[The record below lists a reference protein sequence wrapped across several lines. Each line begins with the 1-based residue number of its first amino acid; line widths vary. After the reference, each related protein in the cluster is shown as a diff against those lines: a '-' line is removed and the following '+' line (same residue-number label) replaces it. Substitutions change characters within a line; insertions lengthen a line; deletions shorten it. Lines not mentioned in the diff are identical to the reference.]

1 MIYNPKKSLC
11 SVQLYGKRSTHNHAQ
26 AFQHNHIQS
35 SAEQAPFSEAGF
47 ILIYK
52 TSGATPSFC
61 VAPEACIRFRT
72 AYTPSIYPD
81 KSAAYFTI
89 FSNYRQKS
97 QCSDRLNGR
106 LYYRFSSC
114 FDICSLLS
122 LSLFT
127 CFFFSACSCPCFRFF
142 SGDSLLLFF
151 CTCPCLGFSS
161 FSGSSLTLFFRT
173 HSRLGL
179 SSFSGNPLTLFFL
192 CTHSRFSLSFFLLNP
207 VSMLSK
213 RFCVSISTLEI
224 DQFIFVIINIKSP
237 VCYLA
242 QF

>member
-1 MIYNPKKSLC
+1 MAIFYILDILTRTWQSIPERFCSCPDPMKKARGVTSWPETVWLVRIYNLRKSLC

-89 FSNYRQKS
+89 LS
-97 QCSDRLNGR
+97 
-106 LYYRFSSC
+106 RFSFSARMLASASA
-114 FDICSLLS
+114 FSFSIR
-122 LSLFT
+122 
-127 CFFFSACSCPCFRFF
+127 SACSVKDSVCP
-142 SGDSLLLFF
+142 SALW
-151 CTCPCLGFSS
+151 
-161 FSGSSLTLFFRT
+161 
-173 HSRLGL
+173 
-179 SSFSGNPLTLFFL
+179 
-192 CTHSRFSLSFFLLNP
+192 
-207 VSMLSK
+207 K
-213 RFCVSISTLEI
+213 
-224 DQFIFVIINIKSP
+224 
-237 VCYLA
+237 
-242 QF
+242 

>member
-1 MIYNPKKSLC
+1 MAIFCIMDILTRAWQSVPERFCSCSDPMKKVREVTIWPETVWLVMIYNPKKSLC

-97 QCSDRLNGR
+97 QCSDRLIPNKQDR
-106 LYYRFSSC
+106 
-114 FDICSLLS
+114 
-122 LSLFT
+122 
-127 CFFFSACSCPCFRFF
+127 
-142 SGDSLLLFF
+142 
-151 CTCPCLGFSS
+151 
-161 FSGSSLTLFFRT
+161 TLR
-173 HSRLGL
+173 
-179 SSFSGNPLTLFFL
+179 P
-192 CTHSRFSLSFFLLNP
+192 P
-207 VSMLSK
+207 QIML
-213 RFCVSISTLEI
+213 
-224 DQFIFVIINIKSP
+224 
-237 VCYLA
+237 
-242 QF
+242 